1 MAVGGHLAEEGQEVV
16 CVAKEFRRGGGGRG
30 GGVVI
35 RATFE
40 ASHFGGLPAVGV
52 DVQGDG

>member
-16 CVAKEFRRGGGGRG
+16 CVAKEFRRRGGGRG